1 MKTYKVFQDGKP
13 CSEYQITGFDRDAFP
28 SLDEANIF
36 AYDWVLGGMYPDKEI
51 ILERARKF
59 PLQLGVGM
67 DLSWCEVPIVMEI
80 RAVEDPE
87 ELLELLLETRN
98 QDVAQNVWNSLKDE
112 AVHFTLFRI
121 AKECYYKEIA
131 QEAFNTLILKCHN
144 SYIYDLA
151 MDAGRKSIAEEAW
164 DLLKISEVSSESLI
178 QFLIR
183 GKWLT
188 IAKSAW
194 EVLKSRGL
202 DTNQLQDIAK
212 DTKFQHVC
220 DEANVLL
227 KYKNL

>member
-1 MKTYKVFQDGKP
+1 MKMYKVFQDGKP
-13 CSEYQITGFDRDAFP
+13 CSEYQIPGFERDVFH
-28 SLDEANIF
+28 SLEEANIF

-51 ILERARKF
+51 LLERASKF

-67 DLSWCEVPIVMEI
+67 DLSFCEIPIVMEI
-80 RAVEDPE
+80 RVVEDPE
-87 ELLELLLETRN
+87 ELLELILEARN
-98 QDVAQNVWNSLKDE
+98 QDVAQNAWNSLRNE
-112 AVHFTLFRI
+112 AVHFMLFRI

-151 MDAGRKSIAEEAW
+151 MDAGRKYFAEEAW
-164 DLLKISEVSSESLI
+164 DLLKISEVSNESLI

-194 EVLKSRGL
+194 EVLKSRNL
-202 DTNQLQDIAK
+202 DNSQLHDIVK
-212 DTKFQHVC
+212 YTRFQHVC

-227 KYKNL
+227 KYKL